1 MHTFRIV
8 NPLIVPT
15 FQILSLRSQCLK
27 GKSFRRDTGI
37 HHIPV
42 STPDIR
48 FNRDHFHHFI
58 SRDTRSTCKVHIQQV
73 KTTYTCAV

>member
-15 FQILSLRSQCLK
+15 FQVLSLRGQCLK